1 MASPVGHEYE
11 FVDQVPEDYFCKLCK
26 HVAREPTI
34 ASCCTEV
41 LCKACI
47 DVIVQDKKP
56 CPSCGDLE
64 IKALGQHSKNHAKIL
79 ALEVRCTMKDRGCEW
94 TGQLQHL
101 NAHLDVTTGDCQYVD
116 VECPKK
122 CVQKVQ
128 KRNMDTHLANECPNR
143 NYRCPHCNFTNTYR
157 VVTEQHWDVCSYY
170 PLACSNRCG
179 ATFERDDLEDH
190 MKMCPLEEVQCVF
203 SDAGCQ
209 AKFIRENEDEHMD
222 QNIQKH
228 LALMPA
234 ATRQTQQALERKDR
248 RTQQAFERRVRRIV
262 FMFLAVIIQM
272 YLSHNQQLWKTN
284 QELQSSALNHYQQLW
299 ETNQKLESSALN
311 CSQQLRETNQK
322 LESSALN
329 CSQQLRETNQKLESS
344 ALNCSQQLR
353 ETNQKLESSAL
364 NCSHQLRETNQKLES
379 SALNCSQQ
387 LRETNQ
393 KLESSALN
401 SSQQLRETNQ
411 KLESSALNCSQQL
424 RETNQK
430 LESSALNCS
439 QQLRETNQK
448 LESSALNCSQQLR
461 ETNQKLE
468 SSALNCSQQ
477 LRETNQKLESSASDC
492 SQQLRE
498 TNQKLESSA
507 SDCSQQLRKTN
518 QELQNRI
525 AELESSVQHLQQ
537 VLGEKLKQKISD
549 MKLQIQKYDKQLQDE
564 KKDLKK
570 QSKEIQSQR
579 DMITALQQEDREL
592 YFHTGLLPYYV
603 TPSNYNKKRIFSP
616 QLYTHPG
623 GYKFELLLFPKGAN
637 AGTGTE
643 VSVAA
648 YSVKGDYDAELKFP
662 VKFTITVQLL
672 NQHRNQDH
680 YTRDIQ
686 CEVTREKIGSV
697 VYNIGADWTFIL
709 HADLEWN
716 SEKQTQYLKDDCLR
730 FRITKIVVKRD
741 SWF

>member
-1 MASPVGHEYE
+1 MATPVGHEYE
-11 FVDQVPEDYFCKLCK
+11 FVDQVPEDYFCKLCE

-34 ASCCTEV
+34 ASCCTEL

-94 TGQLQHL
+94 TGQLQYL
-101 NAHLDVTTGDCQYVD
+101 DAHLDVTTSDCQYVD

-203 SDAGCQ
+203 SDPGCQ

-262 FMFLAVIIQM
+262 FMFLAMIIQL
-272 YLSHNQQLWKTN
+272 YLNHNQQL
-284 QELQSSALNHYQQLW
+284 
-299 ETNQKLESSALN
+299 
-311 CSQQLRETNQK
+311 RE
-322 LESSALN
+322 
-329 CSQQLRETNQKLESS
+329 
-344 ALNCSQQLR
+344 
-353 ETNQKLESSAL
+353 
-364 NCSHQLRETNQKLES
+364 
-379 SALNCSQQ
+379 
-387 LRETNQ
+387 
-393 KLESSALN
+393 
-401 SSQQLRETNQ
+401 
-411 KLESSALNCSQQL
+411 
-424 RETNQK
+424 
-430 LESSALNCS
+430 
-439 QQLRETNQK
+439 
-448 LESSALNCSQQLR
+448 
-461 ETNQKLE
+461 
-468 SSALNCSQQ
+468 
-477 LRETNQKLESSASDC
+477 
-492 SQQLRE
+492 
-498 TNQKLESSA
+498 
-507 SDCSQQLRKTN
+507 TN

-525 AELESSVQHLQQ
+525 AELESSVQHVQQ

-592 YFHTGLLPYYV
+592 YFHTGLLPYYI

-616 QLYTHPG
+616 QMYTHPG

-643 VSVAA
+643 VSIAV
-648 YSVKGDYDAELKFP
+648 YSVKGDYDSELKFP

-672 NQHRNQDH
+672 NQHRDQDH
-680 YTRDIQ
+680 HTKDIQ
-686 CEVTREKIGSV
+686 CEIKNRKRIGDQKN
-697 VYNIGADWTFIL
+697 NIGADYKFIPL
-709 HADLEWN
+709 TDLEWN

-730 FRITKIVVKRD
+730 FRITKIVVLSD